1 MIESLNDVLYAAM
14 LGAAYALFFWATK
27 NIDPT
32 KPSPAIDW
40 VKLIAT
46 TAVGAVIALFDLYTG
61 VEITQGGIVLQLT
74 AYTVQIVVVE
84 NVFSTLW
91 NMFKTW
97 YQKRTSIQ

>member
-46 TAVGAVIALFDLYTG
+46 TAVGAVIALF
-61 VEITQGGIVLQLT
+61 
-74 AYTVQIVVVE
+74 YTVQIVVVE